1 MSITKICTEC
11 NKEKEFTK
19 FSKNKNTKDGFESR
33 CKECKSDYD
42 QKNKIKLNKQRR
54 GYYKKYPW
62 IIILKSIND
71 RCNNPNSK
79 DYKNYGGRGI
89 ENYLNLEDV
98 KFLYIRDK
106 AHLMK
111 KPSIDRKDNDGN
123 YTIENCEFIE
133 FGENSAKDKRK
144 IVLQFDLNNNFIKEW
159 RSIIEASKLLKIHS
173 GDISY
178 CAKGKSKTC
187 GGFIWRSKNG

>member
-1 MSITKICTEC
+1 MHITKICTKC
-11 NKEKEFTK
+11 NKEKELSK
-19 FSKNKNTKDGFESR
+19 FSKHQIGKDGLESR
-33 CKECKSDYD
+33 CKKCKSNYD

-54 GYYKKYPW
+54 SYYKKYPW
-62 IIILKSIND
+62 IIILKSINE
-71 RCNNPNSK
+71 RCNNPKNK
-79 DYKNYGGRGI
+79 DYKNYGKRGI
-89 ENYLNLEDV
+89 KNYLKLEDV

-111 KPSIDRKDNDGN
+111 KPSIDRKDNNGN

-133 FGENSAKDKRK
+133 FSENSAKDKRK
-144 IVLQFDLNNNFIKEW
+144 IILQYHLDGKFIKEW
-159 RSIIEASKLLKIHS
+159 RSIIEASKILKIHS

-187 GGFIWRSKNG
+187 GGFIWRYKSV